1 MLKQT
6 LTVVFCLVGSVFV
19 GIVVAFIV
27 DRTENVAIE
36 KSIRESVEDD
46 IKKTLVLFNESALY
60 HKPSDE
66 KSFITKYIKTVMADK
81 VVAYEHGPG
90 SRPEEVDDEDFLFTL
105 NGRDYLLDIYL
116 RDEYLE
122 SEFTFLDVR
131 AYAGIAATIIFFT
144 FIVYFLENRKKA
156 LVMQQQ
162 FDEKHARLNTALQQ
176 HEALALLGRMSAA
189 LAHELKTPIA
199 SISNL
204 LQTFPS
210 RRTDEQFVKRFIEL
224 MGEELNRTQQLID
237 NLLAYGKEIDA
248 RNSEWT
254 AIGDFLR
261 KAAASGIMVD
271 IPTKFMIFGDRF
283 YLELLFKNLLRNSRE
298 AGADRINIHLNT
310 SPEDETSN
318 AVIACE
324 DNGAGFSP
332 TDDLKK
338 LTDPFVTSRSRGG
351 GLGLYLAKKIA
362 TAHGGSLSLQRI
374 EKGARVIMT
383 LPMSRIR
390 I

>member
-6 LTVVFCLVGSVFV
+6 LTIVSCLVGSVFV

-27 DRTENVAIE
+27 DSTENIAIE
-36 KSIRESVEDD
+36 KSIRASVEAD
-46 IKKTLVLFNESALY
+46 IEKTRVLFNESALS
-60 HKPSDE
+60 HRPSDE
-66 KSFITKYIKTVMADK
+66 KSFITKYIGTVMADK
-81 VVAYEHGPG
+81 VVAYDHEPG
-90 SRPEEVDDEDFLFTL
+90 GRPEVDKEDFLFSL
-105 NGRDYLLDIYL
+105 NGRGYSLDVYLQDQYL
-116 RDEYLE
+116 K

-144 FIVYFLENRKKA
+144 FIVYFLENRKKSLA
-156 LVMQQQ
+156 MKQQ
-162 FDEKHARLNTALQQ
+162 FAEEHAQLNTALQQ

-204 LQTFPS
+204 IQTFPS
-210 RRTDEQFVKRFIEL
+210 RRTDDQFVKRFVEL

-237 NLLAYGKEIDA
+237 NLLAYGKEIDT
-248 RNSEWT
+248 RNSEWV
-254 AIGDFLR
+254 AIGDCLK
-261 KAAASGIMVD
+261 KAATSGIAVA
-271 IPTKFMIFGDRF
+271 IPTKFMIFGDKF

-298 AGADRINIHLNT
+298 AGAEGININLRAR
-310 SPEDETSN
+310 PEDAASN
-318 AVIACE
+318 AEISCE
-324 DNGAGFSP
+324 DNGAGFSQ

-338 LTDPFVTSRSRGG
+338 LTDPFITSRSRGG

-362 TAHGGSLSLQRI
+362 ASHGGSLSLQRM
-374 EKGARVIMT
+374 ERGARVIIT
-383 LPMSRIR
+383 LPMSRIS

>member
-1 MLKQT
+1 MNNSMLKQT
-6 LTVVFCLVGSVFV
+6 LTIVSCLVGSVIV

-27 DRTENVAIE
+27 DKTENIAIE
-36 KSIRESVEDD
+36 KSIRASVESD
-46 IKKTLVLFNESALY
+46 IKKTLVLFNEAAINR
-60 HKPSDE
+60 PSHE
-66 KSFITKYIKTVMADK
+66 KSFITNYIKTVMADK
-81 VVAYEHGPG
+81 VVAFEHGKASGPG
-90 SRPEEVDDEDFLFTL
+90 VDDEDFLFTL
-105 NGRDYLLDIYL
+105 SGRDYLLDVYL

-144 FIVYFLENRKKA
+144 FTVYFLENRKKS
-156 LVMQQQ
+156 LVMKQQ
-162 FDEKHARLNTALQQ
+162 FTTALHQ

-204 LQTFPS
+204 LQAFPS
-210 RRTDEQFVKRFIEL
+210 RRADEQFVKRFIEL
-224 MGEELNRTQQLID
+224 TGEEINRTQQLID
-237 NLLAYGKEIDA
+237 NLLAYGKEIDV
-248 RNSEWT
+248 RNGEWT
-254 AIGDFLR
+254 AIGDILK
-261 KAAASGIMVD
+261 KAATIGIIVD
-271 IPTKFMIFGDRF
+271 IPTKLMIFGDKF

-298 AGADRINIHLNT
+298 AGADRIKIHLNPR
-310 SPEDETSN
+310 PEDGMSN
-318 AVIACE
+318 VGITCE

-332 TDDLKK
+332 TEDLDK
-338 LTDPFVTSRSRGG
+338 LTDPFVTNRSRGG

-362 TAHGGSLSLQRI
+362 TAHGGALSLQRM
-374 EKGARVIMT
+374 EKGARVIIT

>member
-6 LTVVFCLVGSVFV
+6 LTIVSCLIGSVLVGL
-19 GIVVAFIV
+19 IVAFIV
-27 DRTENVAIE
+27 DRTENIAIE
-36 KSIRESVEDD
+36 KSIRASVEDD
-46 IKKTLVLFNESALY
+46 IKKTLVLFNESALS
-60 HKPSDE
+60 HRPSHE

-81 VVAYEHGPG
+81 VVAYEHGPV
-90 SRPEEVDDEDFLFTL
+90 SRPGVDEEDFLFTL
-105 NGRDYLLDIYL
+105 SGRDYMLDVYL
-116 RDEYLE
+116 RDVYLK

-144 FIVYFLENRKKA
+144 FTVYFLENRKKS
-156 LVMQQQ
+156 LVMKRQ
-162 FDEKHARLNTALQQ
+162 FAEKHAQLNTALQQ

-210 RRTDEQFVKRFIEL
+210 RRADEQFVKRFIEL

-237 NLLAYGKEIDA
+237 NLLAYGKEIDV

-254 AIGDFLR
+254 AIGDFLK
-261 KAAASGIMVD
+261 KAATSGIIVD
-271 IPTKFMIFGDRF
+271 IPTKFMIFGDKF

-298 AGADRINIHLNT
+298 AGADRIKINLDAG
-310 SPEDETSN
+310 PEDTASN
-318 AVIACE
+318 AEIACE

-332 TDDLKK
+332 TADLEK

-362 TAHGGSLSLQRI
+362 TAHGGSLSLQRMK
-374 EKGARVIMT
+374 KGARLIIT
-383 LPMSRIR
+383 LPMSSVRI
-390 I
+390 

>member
-6 LTVVFCLVGSVFV
+6 LIIVSCLVGSVLV

-27 DRTENVAIE
+27 DSTENIAIE
-36 KSIRESVEDD
+36 KSLRASVEGD
-46 IKKTLVLFNESALY
+46 IKKTLVLFNESAF
-60 HKPSDE
+60 HHRPSDE
-66 KSFITKYIKTVMADK
+66 KRFIEKYIKTVMADK

-90 SRPEEVDDEDFLFTL
+90 NRPKSDDEDFLFTL
-105 NGRDYLLDIYL
+105 NGRDYLLDVYL
-116 RDEYLE
+116 RDQYLE
-122 SEFTFLDVR
+122 SEFTFLDIR

-144 FIVYFLENRKKA
+144 FTVYFLENRKRA

-162 FDEKHARLNTALQQ
+162 FAQKHAQLNTALQQ

-210 RRTDEQFVKRFIEL
+210 RRADEQFVKRFLEL
-224 MGEELNRTQQLID
+224 MDEELNRTQQLID
-237 NLLAYGKEIDA
+237 NLLAYGKEIDTH
-248 RNSEWT
+248 NSELA
-254 AIGDFLR
+254 AIGDLL
-261 KAAASGIMVD
+261 KKNATSGIIVE
-271 IPTKFMIFGDRF
+271 ISTKFKLLGDKF

-298 AGADRINIHLNT
+298 AGADRIRIHLNAR
-310 SPEDETSN
+310 PEDTASN
-318 AVIACE
+318 AEIVCE

-332 TDDLKK
+332 TADLEK
-338 LTDPFVTSRSRGG
+338 LTDPFITSRSRGG

-362 TAHGGSLSLQRI
+362 TAHGGSLSLQRM
-374 EKGARVIMT
+374 EKGARVIIT
-383 LPMSRIR
+383 LPMSRVR
-390 I
+390 A

>member
-6 LTVVFCLVGSVFV
+6 LIIVSCLVGSVLV

-27 DRTENVAIE
+27 DSTENIAIE
-36 KSIRESVEDD
+36 KGIRASVEGD
-46 IKKTLVLFNESALY
+46 IKKTLVLFNESALS
-60 HKPSDE
+60 HRPSHE
-66 KSFITKYIKTVMADK
+66 KSFIEKYIKTVMADK
-81 VVAYEHGPG
+81 VVAYEHGQA
-90 SRPEEVDDEDFLFTL
+90 SRPEADAEDFLFTL
-105 NGRDYLLDIYL
+105 SGRDYSLDVYL
-116 RDEYLE
+116 RDTYLE

-144 FIVYFLENRKKA
+144 FTVYFLENRKKS
-156 LVMQQQ
+156 LVMKQQ
-162 FDEKHARLNTALQQ
+162 FAEKHAQLNTALHQ

-204 LQTFPS
+204 LQAFPS
-210 RRTDEQFVKRFIEL
+210 RRADEQFVKRFIEL
-224 MGEELNRTQQLID
+224 TGEELNRTQQLID
-237 NLLAYGKEIDA
+237 NLLAYGKEIDVH
-248 RNSEWT
+248 NGEWT
-254 AIGDFLR
+254 AVGDFLK
-261 KAAASGIMVD
+261 KAATIGIIVD

-298 AGADRINIHLNT
+298 AGADRIKIRLNAR
-310 SPEDETSN
+310 PEDAASN
-318 AVIACE
+318 AGIACE
-324 DNGAGFSP
+324 DNGGGFSP
-332 TDDLKK
+332 TDDIEK

-362 TAHGGSLSLQRI
+362 TAHGGALSLQRM
-374 EKGARVIMT
+374 EKGARVNIT

-390 I
+390 V